1 MGGGPISGMLTSW
14 MYVIADDLAKD
25 VLGVGGEKSGGL
37 RPALARIEEW
47 SCTELNPA
55 CVEEVSAVHRCS
67 PQEASSQQASATLLL
82 GPASQ
87 MCLVFS
93 VHGVGIYFPGSCS

>member
-1 MGGGPISGMLTSW
+1 MGDSGLCS
-14 MYVIADDLAKD
+14 LA
-25 VLGVGGEKSGGL
+25 LRSG
-37 RPALARIEEW
+37 A
-47 SCTELNPA
+47 STELNPA
-55 CVEEVSAVHRCS
+55 CVEEVSAAHGCS